1 MPAGAPTKYS
11 EDVLKLAYD
20 YVERWAE
27 FGTVPQIARLALHCG
42 ISKTALY
49 EWIKRPDRKELAD
62 VYARV
67 KAMQEAA
74 LIDGG
79 LTRDYDSS
87 LSKLLLKKHGYDDKQ
102 EVNHTSSDGS
112 MSPNKEMSA
121 EDFAEKMKELG
132 VEC

>member
-1 MPAGAPTKYS
+1 MPAGAPTKYND
-11 EDVLKLAYD
+11 EILKLAYD

-62 VYARV
+62 VCAHV
-67 KAMQEAA
+67 KSMQEAA

-79 LTRDYDSS
+79 LSREYDSS
-87 LSKLLLKKHGYDDKQ
+87 LSKLLLMKHGYSEKQ
-102 EVNHTSSDGS
+102 QVDHTTAGEKIESCG
-112 MSPNKEMSA
+112 KKLG
-121 EDFAEKMKELG
+121 DFYTDTG
-132 VEC
+132 G